1 MSHELTTPA
10 DGRIEYAY
18 LRAHGAGWHG
28 LGNPVESAVDV
39 DAWLAASGMGAYTI
53 QRSKVRYA
61 VAHGATPESF
71 REMPESIVLFRS
83 DNKKPLGLVSDRY
96 KVVQP
101 KQMLEFFRDIVKV
114 GGLELS
120 AAGTI
125 YDGKRYWATAR
136 IGEASPLS
144 VHDRIGGFLLIS
156 SSADGSSATEVRR
169 TSTRVVCRN
178 TLAIAQSEG
187 KAHVSITHRSEFNP
201 ERIKQYMGLNEAA
214 WAAFRHQIV
223 RLGNINCSNEQA
235 EETTVALL
243 GGQQDKVRASA
254 AFNKIMDLFNGGGK
268 GSKLDGVWGTAWGY
282 TNAVTEYVD
291 HWTRARSDANRFVS
305 AQWGQ
310 GADLKDRAF
319 AAMLALAG

>member
-1 MSHELTTPA
+1 
-10 DGRIEYAY
+10 
-18 LRAHGAGWHG
+18 
-28 LGNPVESAVDV
+28 
-39 DAWLAASGMGAYTI
+39 
-53 QRSKVRYA
+53 
-61 VAHGATPESF
+61 
-71 REMPESIVLFRS
+71 
-83 DNKKPLGLVSDRY
+83 
-96 KVVQP
+96 
-101 KQMLEFFRDIVKV
+101 
-114 GGLELS
+114 
-120 AAGTI
+120 
-125 YDGKRYWATAR
+125 
-136 IGEASPLS
+136 
-144 VHDRIGGFLLIS
+144 
-156 SSADGSSATEVRR
+156 
-169 TSTRVVCRN
+169 
-178 TLAIAQSEG
+178 
-187 KAHVSITHRSEFNP
+187 
-201 ERIKQYMGLNEAA
+201 MGLNEAA